1 MVLQFNSV
9 CYFRALSRA
18 YMSHFRVRYQTLEFD
33 KTDIHVRTLR
43 DNQEF
48 SDDDNI
54 ALNLGITSAVWPL
67 FGVIWPS
74 GEVLA
79 HLMFGHKIDGLKIL
93 EVGCGIGLASLVL
106 NHRLANITA
115 TDYHPEAGNFLRQN
129 ALLNG
134 DQPIPFIRASW
145 QDASTDLG
153 KYDCIIGSDILYERF
168 HVDLL
173 SAFIEKH
180 AAENCL
186 VLLVDPGRGHH
197 APFSKKMVLLGY
209 SHHQRKPDATNYLPS
224 PFKGQILTY
233 QKGIAGI

>member
-1 MVLQFNSV
+1 
-9 CYFRALSRA
+9 
-18 YMSHFRVRYQTLEFD
+18 MSHFRVRYQTFEFD

-48 SDDDNI
+48 SDDDDV
-54 ALNLGITSAVWPL
+54 ALKLGISSAVWPL

-79 HLMFGHKIDGLKIL
+79 HLMFEYQVEGLKIL

-115 TDYHPEAGNFLRQN
+115 TDYHPEAGGFLNTN

-134 DQPIPFIRASW
+134 DRVIPFIRASW
-145 QDASTDLG
+145 QDTSIYLG

-173 SAFIEKH
+173 AAFIEKH
-180 AAENCL
+180 AADSCS

-197 APFSKKMVLLGY
+197 APFSKKMIAMGY
-209 SHHQRKPDATNYLPS
+209 SHHQRKPITTYYLS
-224 PFKGQILTY
+224 APFKGQILTY
-233 QKGIAGI
+233 QKGSQKSNAVY

>member
-1 MVLQFNSV
+1 MVLQLNSF
-9 CYFRALSRA
+9 CYFQAPSRA
-18 YMSHFRVRYQTLEFD
+18 SMSHFRVRYQTLEFD

-43 DNQEF
+43 DKQEF
-48 SDDDNI
+48 SDDDNT
-54 ALNLGITSAVWPL
+54 AFDLGISSAVWSL

-79 HLMFGHKIDGLKIL
+79 HLMFEHEVKGLKIL

-106 NHRLANITA
+106 NHRLADITA
-115 TDYHPEAGNFLRQN
+115 TDYHPEAGNFLN
-129 ALLNG
+129 ENTLLNG
-134 DQPIPFIRASW
+134 DRKIPFVRASW
-145 QDASTDLG
+145 QDPGTNLG

-186 VLLVDPGRGHH
+186 VMLVDPGRGHH
-197 APFSKKMVLLGY
+197 APFSKKMVTLGY
-209 SHHQRKPDATNYLPS
+209 THSQRKPIDTCYLTA

-233 QKGIAGI
+233 QKGLPCQ